1 MNWYACSFRA
11 SSGWLSRKNTTGK
24 GATLGD
30 HNSTCVEPA
39 KWSWLR
45 ANFGTSPTRA
55 MDPLMDSGRL
65 ETGQRYHDRQC
76 SMREQTF
83 FSPLV
88 SSAHSGEVIVVAK
101 TGQPWA
107 RLVPLLE
114 SRDGGTLIQ
123 LAGAII
129 DGVGIFLPGIL
140 FIFFVHHIWGQ
151 LKAIRAVQL
160 TISSTNAVPGTL
172 IAVSIVDRGLS
183 MELAV
188 FKVGDPDRH
197 HCSTLFHKS
206 SPVGRRACRPRNAR
220 RDTSGR
226 TPPSSVPYSPPGA
239 HSSVPSAPYSPPG
252 THSSVPRVPPSPPG
266 APRCPPSRVC
276 HSAAKYRITE

>member
-1 MNWYACSFRA
+1 MF
-11 SSGWLSRKNTTGK
+11 
-24 GATLGD
+24 
-30 HNSTCVEPA
+30 HQ
-39 KWSWLR
+39 
-45 ANFGTSPTRA
+45 GT
-55 MDPLMDSGRL
+55 
-65 ETGQRYHDRQC
+65 
-76 SMREQTF
+76 TF

-114 SRDGGTLIQ
+114 SRDGGTLIH
-123 LAGAII
+123 AGAII

-226 TPPSSVPYSPPGA
+226 TPPSSVPYSPP
-239 HSSVPSAPYSPPG
+239 V
-252 THSSVPRVPPSPPG
+252 RIPPSPLLPTRPLVRIPPSPGCLRPHPVPPG
-266 APRCPPSRVC
+266 ARHPAFAIPRPNTV
-276 HSAAKYRITE
+276 